1 MYLRYVSPTRRPTFP
16 IKGKDESSRDTYPRY
31 MSLMRR
37 QT

>member
-16 IKGKDESSRDTYPRY
+16 IEGKDETSRDTYPRH

-37 QT
+37 